1 MGVLIDLGYLLVALL
16 SSPIWL
22 VRMIRTGKIR
32 TDWAGRFGRAG
43 HLPVPQRPRILLHG
57 VSVGEV
63 NALRKLVEVLNEPP
77 IGARIVVSATTNTG
91 FERARSLFAGQHD
104 VVRYP
109 LDFSFAVNRF
119 LEAVRPD
126 LVVLAELE
134 VWPNF
139 LRTATRRQIG
149 VCVVNGRL
157 TARSARAYRLLGPV
171 VKSFFRRL
179 SFVAAQNEAYA
190 RRFVDMGVPADRTVI
205 TGTMKWDTAAIAE
218 QVQGADEL
226 AEAMGI
232 DRTRPLVVAGST
244 APGEHELL
252 VGAVGD
258 GVQLLCAPRRPEWFD
273 QAAAAMPGCARRS
286 HGECG
291 SDTGRFL
298 LDTIGELRQ
307 AYALADVV
315 VVGRTFGTL
324 HGSDMMEP
332 VALGAAVVTGP
343 AVLDFQDTVD
353 ALLAGDGLVQTDRD
367 HLRGVLAELLADPDR
382 RRQLGI
388 NGRAVLQT
396 RQGATHRNAELIA
409 KLLEE
414 IPRALCNRVADERG

>member
-1 MGVLIDLGYLLVALL
+1 MGVLIDILYLLFAVV
-16 SSPIWL
+16 SSPFWL

-32 TDWAGRFGRAG
+32 TDWAGRFGRTG
-43 HLPVPQRPRILLHG
+43 PMPPPERPRVLLHG

-63 NALRKLVEVLNEPP
+63 NALRKLVEALGGPTAN
-77 IGARIVVSATTNTG
+77 AQVVISATTNTG
-91 FERARSLFAGQHD
+91 FERARSLFAGKHD

-109 LDFSFAVNRF
+109 LDFSFAVSRF
-119 LEAVRPD
+119 LDVVQPD

-139 LRTATRRQIG
+139 LRAATRRKIG

-157 TARSARAYRLLGPV
+157 TERSSRAYRLAGPLL
-171 VKSFFRRL
+171 KPFFRRL
-179 SFVAAQNEAYA
+179 TFVAAQNEAYA
-190 RRFVDMGVPADRTVI
+190 GRFGDMGVPADRRFI
-205 TGTMKWDTAAIAE
+205 TGTMKWDTAEIADE
-218 QVQGADEL
+218 VPGAHEL
-226 AEAMGI
+226 AESMGI

-273 QAAAAMPGCARRS
+273 QAAAAMPGCVRRS
-286 HGECG
+286 RGDCG

-307 AYALADVV
+307 AYALADVA
-315 VVGRTFGTL
+315 VVGRSFGSL

-332 VALGAAVVTGP
+332 VALGAAVVTGE

-367 HLRGVLAELLADPDR
+367 HLPGVLAELLAAPDR
-382 RRQLGI
+382 RRQLGA
-388 NGRAVLQT
+388 NGRAILRS
-396 RQGATHRNAELIA
+396 RQGATRRNAELIA

-414 IPRALCNRVADERG
+414 IPRASCNRRAGEHG

>member
-1 MGVLIDLGYLLVALL
+1 MGVLIDLLYLLFAVV

-32 TDWAGRFGRAG
+32 TDWAGRFGRTGPMPAPG
-43 HLPVPQRPRILLHG
+43 RPRVLLHG

-63 NALRKLVEVLNEPP
+63 NALRKLVDALSGPTTD
-77 IGARIVVSATTNTG
+77 AQIVVSATTNTG

-119 LEAVRPD
+119 LKTVQPD

-139 LRTATRRQIG
+139 LRAAARRKIG

-157 TARSARAYRLLGPV
+157 TARSARAYRLAGPLL
-171 VKSFFRRL
+171 KPFFRRL

-190 RRFVDMGVPADRTVI
+190 GRFGEMGVPADRTFI
-205 TGTMKWDTAAIAE
+205 TGTMKWDTAEIADE
-218 QVQGADEL
+218 VPGAHEL

-286 HGECG
+286 RGDCG

-307 AYALADVV
+307 AYALADVA
-315 VVGRTFGTL
+315 VVGRSFGTL

-332 VALGAAVVTGP
+332 VALGAAVVTGE

-367 HLRGVLAELLADPDR
+367 HLPGVLAELLADSDR
-382 RRQLGI
+382 RRQLGV
-388 NGRAVLQT
+388 NGRAILRT
-396 RQGATHRNAELIA
+396 RQGATRRNTELIA

-414 IPRALCNRVADERG
+414 IPRASCNRRGGERG